1 MSLATLS
8 SDPLVDLVHLMGHIQ
23 ECEVVDL
30 GVETVKEPATVAV
43 AMTVMLKAVEAVKA
57 MEMELKKKNET

>member
-1 MSLATLS
+1 LFEALGIET
-8 SDPLVDLVHLMGHIQ
+8 HQ

-30 GVETVKEPATVAV
+30 GIETVEEPATVAV

-57 MEMELKKKNET
+57 TEMELKKKHET

>member
-1 MSLATLS
+1 MVKELLAIF
-8 SDPLVDLVHLMGHIQ
+8 PLFEALGIETHQ

-57 MEMELKKKNET
+57 MEMELKKKHET